1 MRKYLSLAAVALFA
15 SFGAGS
21 AFAQSATQNIT
32 LSATVPGYCTVGGGA
47 SATTAS
53 ATDIPVTNGTPDTSL
68 INVSGLGAVNCNENI
83 KLTLTS
89 LNGGV
94 LGGAGVAG
102 YSNRIDYTASATYS
116 GLTQT
121 LTTSGTPGQSSG
133 ITAGLSTG
141 GASSSATL
149 GVTITPITPANVLLP
164 GAYSDTLAVL
174 LTPSP

>member
-1 MRKYLSLAAVALFA
+1 MRNLSCLAAVALFA
-15 SFGAGS
+15 SFWAGS
-21 AFAQSATQNIT
+21 AFAQTATQNIT
-32 LSATVPGYCTVGGGA
+32 LTATVPGYCTVGGGA

-53 ATDIPVTNGTPDTSL
+53 ATNIPVTNGAPSTSA
-68 INVSGLGAVNCNENI
+68 ITVTGLSAVNCNENI

-94 LGGAGVAG
+94 LGAAAVSG

-121 LTTSGTPGQSSG
+121 LTTSGTAGQSSG
-133 ITAGLSTG
+133 ITSGLSTG

-149 GVTITPITPANVLLP
+149 GVTITPIAPANTLLP